1 MRFSRQELEVRDR
14 ALLTRIRCG
23 DHEAL
28 RELYYAYFPYL
39 LKFTEKQLRVK
50 SDAPDVVHDVFLSLW
65 QRRGV
70 IEIKDNVYS
79 YLFAAVRMRS
89 RDTRNRQIQIAQNEL
104 ESDPHT
110 QVMVPQSAIV
120 GPDGER
126 DARAKELGIRVE
138 QVLCK
143 MSIGMQ
149 EFFRLSRLHQFS
161 HAEIAEASNVTLNTV
176 NVQITRAIRL
186 ISADLAKNPI

>member
-1 MRFSRQELEVRDR
+1 MRLSRQELEVRDR
-14 ALLTRIRCG
+14 ALLARIRCG

-39 LKFTEKQLRVK
+39 VKFTERQLRFK

-70 IEIKDNVYS
+70 LEIKDNVYS
-79 YLFAAVRMRS
+79 YLFAAVRMRG
-89 RDTRNRQIQIAQNEL
+89 RDTRNRQLQIAQNEL
-104 ESDPHT
+104 EAETHL
-110 QVMVPQSAIV
+110 QAAVPQAAIV
-120 GPDGER
+120 GPDAER
-126 DARAKELGIRVE
+126 DARARELGIRVE
-138 QVLCK
+138 QVICG

-186 ISADLAKNPI
+186 ITADLAKNPI